1 VVTQEVAVLP
11 TETFYNLPRAKQEAV
26 ISAAVEEF
34 ARSPYDQASLTKIV
48 ARADIAKGS
57 MYQYFENKRELYLYI
72 LNMAYAEKKRFLQGV
87 FEEDEDFFATL
98 KRYYRRSYLFARE
111 YPLYHRIIT
120 NYWDYCAELEE
131 EIKASRELRANE
143 FLNMLEAAVARG
155 QANPEIAKG
164 AAFFVYHSVGKE
176 LIENFL
182 ELSDDDQEKHLHF
195 IDQVLDVLALG
206 LKKRK
211 E

>member
-1 VVTQEVAVLP
+1 MP
-11 TETFYNLPRAKQEAV
+11 TETFNNLPKDKQEA
-26 ISAAVEEF
+26 IIRAAVAEF
-34 ARSPYDQASLTKIV
+34 AKSAYEQASLTKIV
-48 ARADIAKGS
+48 AQAGIAKGS

-87 FEEDEDFFATL
+87 FDEDDDFFATL
-98 KRYYRRSYLFARE
+98 KRYYRRSYLFAKE
-111 YPLYHRIIT
+111 FPLYHRVIT
-120 NYWDYCAELEE
+120 HYWDYCAEFDQ
-131 EIKASRELRANE
+131 EIRSSRELRANE
-143 FLNMLEAAVARG
+143 FIGMLEAAIENR
-155 QANPEIAKG
+155 QANPDIDKD

-182 ELSDDDQEKHLHF
+182 ELSEDVQEQHLQF

>member
-1 VVTQEVAVLP
+1 MMLLP
-11 TETFYNLPRAKQEAV
+11 TATFRNLPRAKQEA
-26 ISAAVEEF
+26 IITAAVAEF

-48 ARADIAKGS
+48 AQAGIAKGS

-72 LNMAYAEKKRFLQGV
+72 LNMVYAEKRQYLKGV
-87 FEEDEDFFATL
+87 FEDDSDFFATL
-98 KRYYRRSYLFARE
+98 KRYYRRSYLFAKE

-120 NYWDYCAELEE
+120 HYWDYCAEFEE
-131 EIKASRELRANE
+131 EIKSSRELKANE
-143 FLNMLEAAVARG
+143 FIGMLEAAIRTG
-155 QANPEIAKG
+155 QANSGINKD

-182 ELSDDDQEKHLHF
+182 ELSQTDQQQHLQF
-195 IDQVLDVLALG
+195 IDQVLDVLESG
-206 LKKRK
+206 LRARK

>member
-1 VVTQEVAVLP
+1 MP
-11 TETFYNLPRAKQEAV
+11 TETFNNLPKDKQEA
-26 ISAAVEEF
+26 IIRAAVAEF
-34 ARSPYDQASLTKIV
+34 AKSAYEQASLTKIV
-48 ARADIAKGS
+48 AQAGIAKGS

-87 FEEDEDFFATL
+87 FDEDDDFFATL
-98 KRYYRRSYLFARE
+98 KRYYRRSYLFAKE
-111 YPLYHRIIT
+111 FPLYHRVIT
-120 NYWDYCAELEE
+120 HYWDYCAEFDQ
-131 EIKASRELRANE
+131 EIRSSRELRANE
-143 FLNMLEAAVARG
+143 FIGMLEAAIENR
-155 QANPEIAKG
+155 QANPDIDKD

-182 ELSDDDQEKHLHF
+182 ELSEDVQEQHLQF
-195 IDQVLDVLALG
+195 IDQVLDVVALG

>member
-1 VVTQEVAVLP
+1 MP
-11 TETFYNLPRAKQEAV
+11 TETFYNLPKAKQEAV
-26 ISAAVEEF
+26 INAAVAEF

-48 ARADIAKGS
+48 AEADIAKGS
-57 MYQYFENKRELYLYI
+57 MYQYFDNKRELYLYI
-72 LNMAYAEKKRFLQGV
+72 LNMAYAEKKRFLQDV
-87 FEEDEDFFATL
+87 FDEEDDFFATL

-120 NYWDYCAELEE
+120 HYWDFCAEFEE

-143 FLNMLEAAVARG
+143 FISMLEAAVAKG
-155 QANPEIAKG
+155 QANPEIDKD

-182 ELSDDDQEKHLHF
+182 ELSEDDQEKHLKF

-206 LKKRK
+206 LQTRK

>member
-1 VVTQEVAVLP
+1 LP
-11 TETFYNLPRAKQEAV
+11 TETFYNLPKAKQEAV
-26 ISAAVEEF
+26 INAAVAEF

-48 ARADIAKGS
+48 AEADIAKGS
-57 MYQYFENKRELYLYI
+57 MYQYFDTKRELYLYI
-72 LNMAYAEKKRFLQGV
+72 LNMAYAEKKQFLQGV
-87 FEEDEDFFATL
+87 FDEEDDFFATL

-120 NYWDYCAELEE
+120 HYWDFCAEFEE

-143 FLNMLEAAVARG
+143 FISMLEAAVAKG
-155 QANPEIAKG
+155 QANPGIDKD

-182 ELSDDDQEKHLHF
+182 ELSEDDQEKHLKF

-206 LKKRK
+206 LQTRK

>member
-1 VVTQEVAVLP
+1 LP
-11 TETFYNLPRAKQEAV
+11 TETFNNLPKDKQEA
-26 ISAAVEEF
+26 IIRAAVAEF
-34 ARSPYDQASLTKIV
+34 AKSAYEQASLTKIV
-48 ARADIAKGS
+48 AQAGIAKGS

-87 FEEDEDFFATL
+87 FDEDDDFFATL
-98 KRYYRRSYLFARE
+98 KRYYRRSYLFAKE
-111 YPLYHRIIT
+111 FPLYHRVIT
-120 NYWDYCAELEE
+120 HYWDYCAEFDQ
-131 EIKASRELRANE
+131 EIRSSRELRANE
-143 FLNMLEAAVARG
+143 FIGMLEAAIENR
-155 QANPEIAKG
+155 QANPDIDKD

-182 ELSDDDQEKHLHF
+182 ELSEDVQEQHLQF

>member
-1 VVTQEVAVLP
+1 LP
-11 TETFYNLPRAKQEAV
+11 TETFYNLPKAKQEAV
-26 ISAAVEEF
+26 INAAVAEF

-48 ARADIAKGS
+48 AEADIAKGS
-57 MYQYFENKRELYLYI
+57 MYQYFDNKRELYLYI

-87 FEEDEDFFATL
+87 FDEEDDFFATL

-120 NYWDYCAELEE
+120 HYWDFCAEFEE

-143 FLNMLEAAVARG
+143 FISMLEAAVAKG
-155 QANPEIAKG
+155 QANPGIDKDV
-164 AAFFVYHSVGKE
+164 AFFVYHSVGKE

-182 ELSDDDQEKHLHF
+182 ELSEDDQEKHLKF

-206 LKKRK
+206 LQTRK